1 MQSDNRVLNDL
12 SKLAT
17 GALGALQGVKTDVEQ
32 AFRQKLEQALA
43 GMDLVQRE
51 EFDAVKAMAQAAR
64 EENIQLSERIAA
76 LEARLAALQTPPQ
89 PLSLSGGDAA

>member
-64 EENIQLSERIAA
+64 EENIQLSDRLAA
-76 LEARLAALQTPPQ
+76 LEARLVKLETPPQ

>member
-17 GALGALQGVKTDVEQ
+17 VALGALQGVKTDVEQ

-64 EENIQLSERIAA
+64 EENIQLSDRLAA
-76 LEARLAALQTPPQ
+76 LEARLAKLETPPQ

>member
-76 LEARLAALQTPPQ
+76 LEARLAAPQTPPP
-89 PLSLSGGDAA
+89 PLALSGGDAA

>member
-12 SKLAT
+12 SRLAT
-17 GALGALQGVKTDVEQ
+17 GALGAIQGVKTDVEQ

-51 EFDAVKAMAQAAR
+51 EFDAVKAMAAAAR
-64 EENIQLSERIAA
+64 EDNIRLAEQLAA
-76 LEARLAALQTPPQ
+76 LEARIVALQPK
-89 PLSLSGGDAA
+89 PLRGDDAA

>member
-12 SKLAT
+12 SRLAT
-17 GALGALQGVKTDVEQ
+17 GALGAIQGVKTDVEQ

-51 EFDAVKAMAQAAR
+51 EFDAVKAMAAAAR
-64 EENIQLSERIAA
+64 EENIKLAERLAA
-76 LEARLAALQTPPQ
+76 LEARLVPPQ
-89 PLSLSGGDAA
+89 PTSLSGGDAA

>member
-64 EENIQLSERIAA
+64 EENIQLSDRLAA
-76 LEARLAALQTPPQ
+76 LEARLAKLETPPQ

>member
-64 EENIQLSERIAA
+64 EENIQLSERLAA
-76 LEARLAALQTPPQ
+76 LEARLAKLETPPQ

>member
-12 SKLAT
+12 SRLAT
-17 GALGALQGVKTDVEQ
+17 GALGAIQGVKTDVEQ

-51 EFDAVKAMAQAAR
+51 EFDAVKEMARLAR
-64 EENIQLSERIAA
+64 EENIALKARLDA
-76 LEARLAALQTPPQ
+76 LEARLAPPPSLQGANMD
-89 PLSLSGGDAA
+89 SA